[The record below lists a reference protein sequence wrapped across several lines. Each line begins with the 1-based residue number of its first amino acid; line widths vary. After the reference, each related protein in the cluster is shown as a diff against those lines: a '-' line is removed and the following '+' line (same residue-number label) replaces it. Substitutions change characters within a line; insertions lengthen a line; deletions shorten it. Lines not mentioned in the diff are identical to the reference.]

1 MPDDNQNFRLAYVV
15 DDDAAVRRS
24 LALLLR
30 SVGFAVEVFES
41 GEAFLRAAAA
51 SAPGGG
57 LPFGCVLLDLRMP
70 GMDGLA
76 VQREMAERGLALP
89 VVVVTAHG
97 DVPLAVQAM
106 RAGASNFIEKPYG
119 GEAIIQAAEAALAR
133 GQEER
138 ARARDAAGA
147 AARVAALSP
156 READVL
162 RGLVAGRQNKV
173 IARDLGISP
182 RTVEIHRA
190 NLMGKLGV
198 SSLSE
203 AVCGSLWPRAS
214 RQRRLRPGPA
224 AARVDRG
231 RASARR

>member
-1 MPDDNQNFRLAYVV
+1 LAYVV

-30 SVGFAVEVFES
+30 SVGFAVQAFES

-51 SAPGGG
+51 FGPGGP
-57 LPFGCVLLDLRMP
+57 PFGCVLLDLRMP

-76 VQREMAERGLALP
+76 VQREMGERGLGLP

-106 RAGASNFIEKPYG
+106 RAGASDFIEKPYG
-119 GEAIIQAAEAALAR
+119 GDAIIQAAEAALAR
-133 GQEER
+133 GGEDQ
-138 ARARDAAGA
+138 ARTREAAEA
-147 AARVAALSP
+147 AALVAALTA
-156 READVL
+156 RERDVL
-162 RGLVAGRQNKV
+162 SGLLAGRQNKV

-198 SSLSE
+198 RSLSE
-203 AVCGSLWPRAS
+203 ALRTAIAAGVAPPSPS
-214 RQRRLRPGPA
+214 DRRSQHQG
-224 AARVDRG
+224 
-231 RASARR
+231 

>member
-1 MPDDNQNFRLAYVV
+1 MPNDVAAPGRRVAHVV

-30 SVGFAVEVFES
+30 SADFSVQVHES

-51 SAPGGG
+51 AAAAPGGG

-76 VQREMAERGLALP
+76 VQREMAARGLGLP

-106 RAGASNFIEKPYG
+106 RAGASDFIEKPYR

-133 GQEER
+133 GDEDR
-138 ARARDAAGA
+138 ARAREAAEA
-147 AARVAALSP
+147 MARVAALSP

-162 RGLVAGRQNKV
+162 RGLLAGRQNKV

-182 RTVEIHRA
+182 RTVELHRA
-190 NLMGKLGV
+190 NLMDKLGAQR
-198 SSLSE
+198 LSE
-203 AVCGSLWPRAS
+203 ALGTALAAGWALPG
-214 RQRRLRPGPA
+214 QKRL
-224 AARVDRG
+224 
-231 RASARR
+231 

>member
-1 MPDDNQNFRLAYVV
+1 MSDDGRVVHVV
-15 DDDAAVRRS
+15 DDDGAVRRS

-30 SVGFAVEVFES
+30 SAGFTVETHES
-41 GEAFLRAAAA
+41 GDVFLRAAAA
-51 SAPGGG
+51 PGG
-57 LPFGCVLLDLRMP
+57 LRFGCVLLDLQMP

-76 VQREMAERGLALP
+76 VQREMAARGLGLP

-106 RAGASNFIEKPYG
+106 RAGASDFIEKPYV
-119 GEAIIQAAEAALAR
+119 GEAIIQAADAALAR
-133 GQEER
+133 GEEVR
-138 ARARDAAGA
+138 ARAREAAEA
-147 AARVAALSP
+147 AARVAALTP

-162 RGLVAGRQNKV
+162 RRLVAGRQNKV

-190 NLMGKLGV
+190 NLMERLGA

-203 AVCGSLWPRAS
+203 AVRIALAAGLE
-214 RQRRLRPGPA
+214 PGQGQPGQ
-224 AARVDRG
+224 G
-231 RASARR
+231 RASE

>member
-1 MPDDNQNFRLAYVV
+1 MPDDDAGSGGRRVAHVV

-30 SVGFAVEVFES
+30 SVGFSVRAYES
-41 GEAFLRAAAA
+41 GEAFLEAAEAA
-51 SAPGGG
+51 APGGG

-76 VQREMAERGLALP
+76 VQREMAVRGLGLP

-106 RAGASNFIEKPYG
+106 RAGASDFIEKPYG
-119 GEAIIQAAEAALAR
+119 GDAIIQAAEAALAR
-133 GQEER
+133 GDEDR
-138 ARARDAAGA
+138 ARAREAAEA
-147 AARVAALSP
+147 AARVAALTP

-162 RGLVAGRQNKV
+162 RGLLAGRQNKV

-190 NLMGKLGV
+190 NLMDKLGV
-198 SSLSE
+198 QSLSE
-203 AVCGSLWPRAS
+203 A
-214 RQRRLRPGPA
+214 LRTAMAAGFSPPPGEK
-224 AARVDRG
+224 R
-231 RASARR
+231 S

>member
-1 MPDDNQNFRLAYVV
+1 MPDDDAGPGRKVAHVV

-30 SVGFAVEVFES
+30 SAGFSVQVHES
-41 GEAFLRAAAA
+41 GEAFLKAAESAA
-51 SAPGGG
+51 PAGG

-70 GMDGLA
+70 GMDGIA
-76 VQREMAERGLALP
+76 VQREMAARGLGLP

-106 RAGASNFIEKPYG
+106 RAGASDFIEKPYG

-133 GQEER
+133 GDEDR
-138 ARARDAAGA
+138 ARAREAAEA
-147 AARVAALSP
+147 AARVAALTA

-162 RGLVAGRQNKV
+162 RGLLAGRQNKV

-190 NLMGKLGV
+190 NLMDKLGV
-198 SSLSE
+198 QSLSE
-203 AVCGSLWPRAS
+203 A
-214 RQRRLRPGPA
+214 LRTALAAGWAPPGEKRP
-224 AARVDRG
+224 
-231 RASARR
+231 

>member
-1 MPDDNQNFRLAYVV
+1 MPGDDAASDRKVAHVV

-30 SVGFAVEVFES
+30 SAGFAVQAYES
-41 GEAFLRAAAA
+41 GEAFLKAADAAAPA
-51 SAPGGG
+51 DG

-76 VQREMAERGLALP
+76 VQREMAARGLGLP

-106 RAGASNFIEKPYG
+106 RAGASDFIEKPYD

-133 GQEER
+133 GDEDR
-138 ARARDAAGA
+138 ARAREGAEA
-147 AARVAALSP
+147 AARVAALTP
-156 READVL
+156 RERDVL
-162 RGLVAGRQNKV
+162 QGLLAGRQNKV

-190 NLMGKLGV
+190 NLMDKLGV
-198 SSLSE
+198 QSLSE
-203 AVCGSLWPRAS
+203 A
-214 RQRRLRPGPA
+214 LRTALAAGWLPPGEK
-224 AARVDRG
+224 R
-231 RASARR
+231 S

>member
-1 MPDDNQNFRLAYVV
+1 MPGDGRVVHVV

-30 SVGFAVEVFES
+30 SAGFAVEVHES
-41 GEAFLRAAAA
+41 GDMFLRAAAA
-51 SAPGGG
+51 PGG
-57 LPFGCVLLDLRMP
+57 LRFGCVLLDLRMP
-70 GMDGLA
+70 GTDGLA
-76 VQREMAERGLALP
+76 VQREMAARGLGLP

-106 RAGASNFIEKPYG
+106 RAGASDFIEKPYG
-119 GEAIIQAAEAALAR
+119 GEAIIRAADAALAR
-133 GQEER
+133 GEEER
-138 ARARDAAGA
+138 ARAREAAEA
-147 AARVAALSP
+147 AARVSALSP

-190 NLMGKLGV
+190 NLMEKLAAG
-198 SSLSE
+198 SLSE
-203 AVCGSLWPRAS
+203 AVRTALAAGFDPGQSQPGLGHAS
-214 RQRRLRPGPA
+214 
-224 AARVDRG
+224 G
-231 RASARR
+231 RE